1 MSNTFGYR
9 TPKPDQLTVVKLEKA
24 NLTEVAKV
32 MVRKFGPE
40 VSVITDGINY
50 GNRTFRV
57 GQFIVQDYNYDVGDT
72 NYRVAT
78 LDERIKYDL
87 R

>member
-1 MSNTFGYR
+1 MSNTFSYR
-9 TPKPDQLTVVKLEKA
+9 TPKPDQITVVKLEKA

-32 MVRKFGPE
+32 MVHKFGPE

-57 GQFIVQDYNYDVGDT
+57 GQFIVQDYNYDSCVIT
-72 NYRVAT
+72 YRVAT